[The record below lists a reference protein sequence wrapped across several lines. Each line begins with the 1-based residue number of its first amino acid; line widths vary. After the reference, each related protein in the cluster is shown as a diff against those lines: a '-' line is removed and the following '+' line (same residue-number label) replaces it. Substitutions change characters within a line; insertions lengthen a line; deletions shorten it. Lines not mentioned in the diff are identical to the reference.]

1 MRRSMLTLAAILPLT
16 LTGLVGPAGTLAV
29 DGNTVP
35 TGSAEGLLAALA
47 RVPDSPAARQNVVS
61 YLDRIK
67 ASKWPGGEL
76 EELMKEPPKEEA
88 AAQ

>member
-61 YLDRIK
+61 YLDQR
-67 ASKWPGGEL
+67 AV
-76 EELMKEPPKEEA
+76 A
-88 AAQ
+88 AARPGAARPGSIADVEALLA